1 MHYREILPI
10 LPLRDYVRYFWVLE
24 NSNDKAEKQTFKIL
38 PDGIPTLIYQDRPNL
53 FLDQYHQVAPQLYV
67 YGQFSQFTDQSVE
80 GSFRIIG
87 AYLEPT
93 ALKALFKYD
102 AIEFSNKNIALEDI
116 VPNTLLEQLVHTDT
130 IEEKIG
136 LLSSFL
142 LEQIQYNRFENKK
155 IDYISLLLQK
165 GKSLKEIQD
174 EINISEKTLERLV
187 KQYIG
192 MSPKLFSRIMRF
204 QSSLDLLRESK
215 FKNLTTLSYQS
226 DYYDQ
231 SHYIREFKEFTG
243 VSPKEFI
250 KSSDEQLINFP
261 LFKSEE

>member
-1 MHYREILPI
+1 M
-10 LPLRDYVRYFWVLE
+10 
-24 NSNDKAEKQTFKIL
+24 
-38 PDGIPTLIYQDRPNL
+38 
-53 FLDQYHQVAPQLYV
+53 
-67 YGQFSQFTDQSVE
+67 
-80 GSFRIIG
+80 
-87 AYLEPT
+87 
-93 ALKALFKYD
+93 
-102 AIEFSNKNIALEDI
+102 
-116 VPNTLLEQLVHTDT
+116 
-130 IEEKIG
+130 
-136 LLSSFL
+136 
-142 LEQIQYNRFENKK
+142 
-155 IDYISLLLQK
+155 
-165 GKSLKEIQD
+165 
-174 EINISEKTLERLV
+174 SEKTLERLV